1 MAAFIS
7 GAWQGKATRLPGCN
21 QALSEEQAGDAV
33 EAILPVLSD
42 DTAAQARRV
51 INGESK
57 ALSFSAKIELTGA
70 LDGYL
75 AQRFQNR

>member
-7 GAWQGKATRLPGCN
+7 GAWQGKATRLPGYN
-21 QALSEEQAGDAV
+21 QTLNEKQAGYAV

-51 INGESK
+51 INGESNV
-57 ALSFSAKIELTGA
+57 LSFSAKIELTGA

-75 AQRFQNR
+75 AQRSPNR